1 VLKDM
6 NMNEYEVGGDTE
18 IVVGPTEGGDFRG

>member
-18 IVVGPTEGGDFRG
+18 MEVEQT